1 MYADKIIL
9 IFHSRTLTYQPFLY
23 LFDVKFCKKAFTKQ
37 VMILAIQTSCDL
49 TPIILGAHFVYG
61 QNDNLTIFER
71 KHVQRKRASSNF
83 YILLYYLCWALH
95 ILKTLYAYL
104 RFPNTP
110 VNDEASK
117 RKSFA
122 PYRRMLSTCG

>member
-1 MYADKIIL
+1 MKILKHMVKSLYADKIIL
-9 IFHSRTLTYQPFLY
+9 IFHSRTLTYLPFLY

-71 KHVQRKRASSNF
+71 KHVQRKGRALTFISF
-83 YILLYYLCWALH
+83 YIIYVGPYTS
-95 ILKTLYAYL
+95 LKHYM
-104 RFPNTP
+104 PI
-110 VNDEASK
+110 
-117 RKSFA
+117 
-122 PYRRMLSTCG
+122 